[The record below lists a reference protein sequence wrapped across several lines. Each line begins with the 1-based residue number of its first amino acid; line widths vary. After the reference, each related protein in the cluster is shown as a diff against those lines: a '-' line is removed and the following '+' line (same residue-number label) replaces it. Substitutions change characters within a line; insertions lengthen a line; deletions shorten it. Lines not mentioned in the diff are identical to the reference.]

1 MKKIIVFPILVL
13 SAFFIACESEQEL
26 MPASNTVEAIP
37 AEEFK
42 IFPLSINLPDNF
54 LESTYDLSEHD
65 LDVLISSWVEELY
78 ALDFAPESE
87 SYYIGFEFTIDD
99 NILTLKPAASV
110 KLASNKDA
118 EPKNAWKKM
127 ATFEDKE
134 IMQKEVAKAAHKLTK
149 NSSTKQI
156 FSIRVKRTPNQIM
169 IESKS

>member
-13 SAFFIACESEQEL
+13 SVFFIACESEQEL
-26 MPASNTVEAIP
+26 MPASNTMEAVP

-99 NILTLKPAASV
+99 NILTLKPATSTE
-110 KLASNKDA
+110 LANTKDV
-118 EPKNAWKKM
+118 EVKNAWRKM
-127 ATFEDKE
+127 ATFEDNE
-134 IMQKEVAKAAHKLTK
+134 IMQKEVAKAARKLAE
-149 NSSTKQI
+149 NSSTTKSL
-156 FSIRVKRTPNQIM
+156 SIRVKRTPNQIM